1 MSAGAGAAADVG
13 AADAVDTAEEVCAA
27 EVCNTSSSAGVDA
40 SPEAAASQARP
51 LATRA
56 RRHCPSRDCPTRQVR
71 GASPAYASRALPCPP
86 SLATTPS
93 SFHEPVAA
101 GEAADT
107 GPAAGDSTRQPPVT
121 SEVPGVPLSRAAI
134 RVGRYGP
141 ISSQRNPQTTALAA
155 AAIHSTSAIQAGSAL
170 AAVPG

>member
-1 MSAGAGAAADVG
+1 MMAGAGAAAGVG
-13 AADAVDTAEEVCAA
+13 VAEAADAEGVCEA
-27 EVCNTSSSAGVDA
+27 EVCITSSSAGVDA

-56 RRHCPSRDCPTRQVR
+56 RRHCPSSDCPTRQVL
-71 GASPAYASRALPCPP
+71 GASPAYASKALPCPP

-101 GEAADT
+101 GEADV
-107 GPAAGDSTRQPPVT
+107 AGTATADSTRQAPVA
-121 SEVPGVPLSRAAI
+121 SAAPGVARSSAAI
-134 RVGRYGP
+134 WLGRYCP
-141 ISSQRNPQTTALAA
+141 ISSQRKPQTTALAA